1 MFWGAG
7 GWRIDGVAPS
17 PEVLEGE
24 LVKGK
29 NTRFLRNYESKKQLF
44 WIIIKA
50 CIVRAFLFYR
60 FNKNNWNLFAS
71 LN

>member
-1 MFWGAG
+1 VFWGVK
-7 GWRIDGVAPS
+7 GWRIEEAVQS

-24 LVKGK
+24 LVEGK

-50 CIVRAFLFYR
+50 CIA
-60 FNKNNWNLFAS
+60 
-71 LN
+71 